1 MTGAR
6 TTVVPVV
13 ATGTPGIVFGK
24 NVTAPVT
31 LSYPSASGSASAS
44 VFTYS
49 GGVYSGSS
57 SNVGSSSS
65 SSPTSSEES
74 SAYEPEQTQASSTS
88 AQSGDVFASAQES
101 AGIKLTLGRFSIFV
115 SVMAAAVFL
124 I

>member
-6 TTVVPVV
+6 TTVLSVVP
-13 ATGTPGIVFGK
+13 TGTPGIVFSK

-44 VFTYS
+44 AFTTYS
-49 GGVYSGSS
+49 GGLY
-57 SNVGSSSS
+57 SSSS
-65 SSPTSSEES
+65 SSADSASSSPTSDDS
-74 SAYEPEQTQASSTS
+74 SAYEPEETQASSTS
-88 AQSGDVFASAQES
+88 AQSGDVFASSQTS
-101 AGIKLTLGRFSIFV
+101 GGLKQTLGGVSLFF